1 MKVKDNP
8 NAIETVDELFCHSLK
23 RFGSPGRGVW
33 ANVADSDWN
42 DWRWQMRNRIT
53 TESGIRKIFSNLT
66 ESEFEGVRIATQRF
80 SMALTPYLTTLID
93 GQNPSCPLR
102 IQFVPRKEESV
113 VSQQESLDPCG
124 EEPYTVAP
132 NLIHRYPDRVLLLAL
147 SHCPAYC
154 RYCTR
159 GRLVS
164 QNHVYRIGKEQLD
177 YIKEHT
183 EIRDVLISGGD
194 PFLLPENRLVTILKE
209 LRKIPH
215 VEIIRIG
222 TRVPITLPQR
232 VSKSFAEAL
241 RPFSPLFINVQTNHP
256 LELTVESR
264 QALGYLADAGIPLGN
279 QSVLLKGVNDDVSV
293 MAALVHKL
301 LMCRVRPY
309 YLYQCD
315 MLSGTSHLRV
325 PIERG
330 VQIIRSLRGNT
341 TGFAIPEFVVDIP
354 DGGGKTPIPP
364 VYVMEEKEKHLLIQN
379 FEGKVVLYPK
389 Q

>member
-8 NAIETVDELFCHSLK
+8 NAIETVDELLCHSLK
-23 RFGSPGRGVW
+23 RFSSSGRGVW
-33 ANVADSDWN
+33 TNVADSDWN
-42 DWRWQMRNRIT
+42 DWRWQMRNRVT
-53 TESGIRKIFSNLT
+53 TESGIRKIFPNLT
-66 ESEFEGVRIATQRF
+66 ESELEGVRIATQRF

-93 GQNPSCPLR
+93 GQKPSCPLR
-102 IQFVPRKEESV
+102 IQFIPRKEESV

-159 GRLVS
+159 SRLVS
-164 QNHVYRIGKEQLD
+164 QNHVYQIGKEQLG

-194 PFLLPENRLVTILKE
+194 PFLLPENRLVSILME

-256 LELTVESR
+256 LELTEESR